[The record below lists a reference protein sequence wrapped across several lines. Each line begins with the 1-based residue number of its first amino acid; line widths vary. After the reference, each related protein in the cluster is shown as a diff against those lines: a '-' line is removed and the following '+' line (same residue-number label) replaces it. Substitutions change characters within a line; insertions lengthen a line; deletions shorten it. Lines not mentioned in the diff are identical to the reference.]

1 MRPVSTIRSADP
13 ATHAEL
19 SEALSTLQLGMS
31 ASELH
36 GALAGYLCAGGLS
49 PAREWLSALALEEI
63 DDALGDA
70 PARELF
76 DRLFSGCAAD
86 LEDPE
91 LAFDLLLPDDTSPMT
106 ERAVALVDWC
116 RGFLGGL
123 GLSGADLEQGLSGES
138 SEILSDLAR
147 IAATRFDD
155 ESGGEEDEE
164 AYAEVVEYVRVG
176 VLLLHGELARSPD
189 DATRH

>member
-1 MRPVSTIRSADP
+1 MSTLRSADP

-19 SEALSTLQLGMS
+19 SEVLTTLQLGMS

-36 GALAGYLCAGGLS
+36 GALAGYLCAGGLA
-49 PAREWLSALALEEI
+49 PAREWLAALALEEI
-63 DDALGDA
+63 DEALGDA

-76 DRLFSGCAAD
+76 DRLFSSCAAD

-91 LAFDLLLPDDTSPMT
+91 LAFDLLLPDDSESMP

-123 GLSGADLEQGLSGES
+123 GLSGADLEHGLSTEAGE
-138 SEILSDLAR
+138 IMGDFAR

-155 ESGGEEDEE
+155 ESGGEEDEQ

-176 VLLLHGELARSPD
+176 VLLLHNELARSPD
-189 DATRH
+189 SATRH

>member
-1 MRPVSTIRSADP
+1 MSTIRSADP

-19 SEALSTLQLGMS
+19 SEALSTLQLGMT

-36 GALAGYLCAGGLS
+36 GALAGYLCAGGIS

-91 LAFDLLLPDDTSPMT
+91 LAFDLLLPDDSEPMT
-106 ERAVALVDWC
+106 DRAVALVDWC

-123 GLSGADLEQGLSGES
+123 GLSGADLEQGLSGEAG
-138 SEILSDLAR
+138 EILGDLAR
-147 IAATRFDD
+147 IAATRFEDD
-155 ESGGEEDEE
+155 SGGEEDEQ
-164 AYAEVVEYVRVG
+164 AYVEVVEYVRVG
-176 VLLLHGELARSPD
+176 VLLLHNELARSPD

>member
-1 MRPVSTIRSADP
+1 MSTIRSADP

-36 GALAGYLCAGGLS
+36 GALAGYLCAGGIS

-91 LAFDLLLPDDTSPMT
+91 LAFDLLLPDVPDTPALVAELRTLHAGLRIMLVSSLQMAQLEAAAEASGVDGVCNKGASAGELC
-106 ERAVALVDWC
+106 ERLYAVAA
-116 RGFLGGL
+116 G
-123 GLSGADLEQGLSGES
+123 S
-138 SEILSDLAR
+138 STQNRL
-147 IAATRFDD
+147 
-155 ESGGEEDEE
+155 
-164 AYAEVVEYVRVG
+164 
-176 VLLLHGELARSPD
+176 P
-189 DATRH
+189 

>member
-1 MRPVSTIRSADP
+1 MAVVSTIRSADP

-19 SEALSTLQLGMS
+19 SEALSSLQLGMS

-36 GALAGYLCAGGLS
+36 GALAGYLCAGGIS
-49 PAREWLSALALEEI
+49 PAREWLSALALEEV

-91 LAFDLLLPDDTSPMT
+91 LAFDLLLPDDTEPMT
-106 ERAVALVDWC
+106 DRAVALVDWC

-123 GLSGADLEQGLSGES
+123 GLSGADLEQGLSGEA
-138 SEILSDLAR
+138 SEILGDLAR

-155 ESGGEEDEE
+155 DSGGEEDEQ
-164 AYAEVVEYVRVG
+164 AYVEVVEYVRVG
-176 VLLLHGELARSPD
+176 VLLLHNELARSPD

>member
-1 MRPVSTIRSADP
+1 MSTIRSADP

-19 SEALSTLQLGMS
+19 SEVLTTLQLGMS

-49 PAREWLSALALEEI
+49 PAREWLSALALDEI

-76 DRLFSGCAAD
+76 DRLFTGCAAD

-91 LAFDLLLPDDTSPMT
+91 LAFDLLLPDDTVPMA

-123 GLSGADLEQGLSGES
+123 GLSGADLEQGLSGEA
-138 SEILSDLAR
+138 SEILADLAR

-155 ESGGEEDEE
+155 ESGGDEDEE

>member
-1 MRPVSTIRSADP
+1 MIRGLEP
-13 ATHAEL
+13 TTHAEL
-19 SEALSTLQLGMS
+19 SEALSTMQLGMS

-36 GALAGYLCAGGLS
+36 GALAGYLSAGGLS

-63 DDALGDA
+63 DDAIGEA

-76 DRLFSGCAAD
+76 DRLFTGCAAD

-91 LAFDLLLPDDTSPMT
+91 LAFDLLLPDDSASMG

-123 GLSGADLEQGLSGES
+123 GLSGVDLEQGLSGEAG
-138 SEILSDLAR
+138 EILGDLAR

-155 ESGGEEDEE
+155 ASGGEEDEQ

-176 VLLLHGELARSPD
+176 VLLLHNDLARLPD
-189 DATRH
+189 GATRH

>member
-1 MRPVSTIRSADP
+1 MPCVTTPRPAEP

-19 SEALSTLQLGMS
+19 AEALATMQLGMS

-36 GALAGYLCAGGLS
+36 GALAGYLAAGGMS

-91 LAFDLLLPDDTSPMT
+91 LAFDLLLPDDTEPMG
-106 ERAVALVDWC
+106 ERAIALVDWC

-123 GLSGADLEQGLSGES
+123 GLAGADLEQGLTSEA
-138 SEILSDLAR
+138 SEILGDLAR
-147 IAATRFDD
+147 IAATRFDE
-155 ESGGEEDEE
+155 ESGGEDDEV

-176 VLLLHGELARSPD
+176 VLVLHQELARSPD